1 MVKNKVKL
9 VTILQQIAAANTLL
23 DEFNDE
29 LELLMD
35 ASALG
40 LNFISFTFIFQLPAS
55 IQTRQL
61 GQQAADT
68 VDDNTAIN
76 SIFGPL

>member
-1 MVKNKVKL
+1 
-9 VTILQQIAAANTLL
+9 
-23 DEFNDE
+23 
-29 LELLMD
+29 MD

-40 LNFISFTFIFQLPAS
+40 LNFISFAFSFQLPAS